1 MKEPIHV
8 KILRQSARAE
18 GLYFKKFDPEGALH
32 LVGDSKKAFLL
43 DRAATELTSKI
54 SYILAD
60 NKRMTVS
67 ALDYFGL
74 PVPKQKLVQGYEK
87 AVDFFRRHCPVVVKP
102 NKSSLG
108 KGVTVGVKTIGQL
121 KSAFEFAKK
130 YGREILIEEFIPGE
144 DFRVTVID
152 YKRVFVI
159 KRVPAFVVGD
169 GEHSVKFLVNEKNQI
184 KKKYKKPIKLDGASA
199 QRLKEQGYNFHSVL
213 GKGSIAYLRRAANIA
228 EGGTSIDCTDLISK
242 ELKALAIKACR
253 ALKLPC
259 AGVDIITEDIGGN
272 KGVIIEVNPRP
283 HIVIHRYPHVGRA
296 RYPGREIMKMLFR

>member
-1 MKEPIHV
+1 MKEPMHV

-18 GLYFKKFDPEGALH
+18 GLTFRKFDQGGALH
-32 LVGDSKKAFLL
+32 QVGNQKRSFLL

-67 ALDYFGL
+67 ALGLFGL
-74 PVPKQKLVQGYEK
+74 PVPKQKLVNRYEK
-87 AVDFFRRHCPVVVKP
+87 ALAFFHQHRPVVVKP
-102 NKSSLG
+102 NKASLG
-108 KGVTVGVKTIGQL
+108 KGVTIGVKTIKQL
-121 KSAFEFAKK
+121 KAAVEFAKR
-130 YGREILIEEFIPGE
+130 YGERVLVEEFIPGE

-152 YKRVFVI
+152 YKHVYAV

-169 GEHSVKFLVNEKNQI
+169 GKHNVKFLINEKNEER
-184 KKKYKKPIKLDGASA
+184 KRYKKNIKLDQSSIE
-199 QRLKEQGYNFHSVL
+199 RLREQGYTFASVP
-213 GKGSIAYLRRAANIA
+213 GKGVLVFLRKAANIA
-228 EGGTSIDCTDLISK
+228 EGGTSIDCTEEISLA
-242 ELKALAIKACR
+242 LKKLAIDACR

-283 HIVIHRYPHVGRA
+283 HIVLHHFPHVGRA
-296 RYPGREIMKMLFR
+296 RFPGRDIMKMLFE